1 MQNEK
6 NKNQI
11 LAGKLLKIVV
21 NSIDL
26 YNEDERKQAA
36 KRRWTIAKSK
46 IKTLSSFKNF
56 RKVKTTNDL
65 IEK

>member
-1 MQNEK
+1 MPK
-6 NKNQI
+6 KTKTQI
-11 LAGKLLKIVV
+11 LASKLLIIVV

-26 YNEDERKQAA
+26 YHEDEQKQAA
-36 KRRWTIAKSK
+36 KRRWTIARSK
-46 IKTLSSFKNF
+46 IKTLSSFKKF

>member
-1 MQNEK
+1 MPKEK
-6 NKNQI
+6 TKTQI
-11 LAGKLLKIVV
+11 LAGKLLQIAV

-26 YNEDERKQAA
+26 YYEDEKKQAA
-36 KRRWTIAKSK
+36 KRRWTIARSK
-46 IKTLSSFKNF
+46 IKTFSSFKNF

>member
-1 MQNEK
+1 MPNEK
-6 NKNQI
+6 NKTQI
-11 LAGKLLKIVV
+11 IAGKLLKIVV

-36 KRRWTIAKSK
+36 KRRWTIARSK
-46 IKTLSSFKNF
+46 IKTLSSFTNF

>member
-6 NKNQI
+6 NKTKI

-36 KRRWTIAKSK
+36 KRRWTIARSK
-46 IKTLSSFKNF
+46 IKTFSSFKNF

>member
-1 MQNEK
+1 MPNDK
-6 NKNQI
+6 SKTQI
-11 LAGKLLKIVV
+11 FAGKLLKIVV

-36 KRRWTIAKSK
+36 KRRWTIARSK

>member
-1 MQNEK
+1 MPNETK
-6 NKNQI
+6 TQI

-26 YNEDERKQAA
+26 YNEDEQKLAA
-36 KRRWTIAKSK
+36 KRRWTIARSK

-56 RKVKTTNDL
+56 RSFLNYYNFGM
-65 IEK
+65 

>member
-1 MQNEK
+1 MSNEK
-6 NKNQI
+6 SKTQI

-26 YNEDERKQAA
+26 YNEDEQKLAA
-36 KRRWTIAKSK
+36 KRRWTIARLK

>member
-1 MQNEK
+1 MPNEK
-6 NKNQI
+6 NKTQI
-11 LAGKLLKIVV
+11 IAGKLLKIVV

-36 KRRWTIAKSK
+36 KRRWTIARSK

>member
-1 MQNEK
+1 MSNEK
-6 NKNQI
+6 NKTQI
-11 LAGKLLKIVV
+11 IAGKLLKIVV

-36 KRRWTIAKSK
+36 KRRWTIARSK

-56 RKVKTTNDL
+56 RKVKTTSDL

>member
-1 MQNEK
+1 MPNETK
-6 NKNQI
+6 TQI

-26 YNEDERKQAA
+26 YNEDEQKLAA
-36 KRRWTIAKSK
+36 KRRWTIARSK

-56 RKVKTTNDL
+56 RKDKTL
-65 IEK
+65 SKFKK